1 MATREV
7 KAILSRMNLI
17 DEAVSVVV
25 TNNGQELITIDDIS
39 QLNEKT
45 VEGLCWV
52 LRRTGGTIEK
62 NPGITVSV
70 MVEVNLQG
78 MIYYINQ
85 FKNIRHTVTHADVE
99 LSKFRSMYH

>member
-1 MATREV
+1 
-7 KAILSRMNLI
+7 MNLI